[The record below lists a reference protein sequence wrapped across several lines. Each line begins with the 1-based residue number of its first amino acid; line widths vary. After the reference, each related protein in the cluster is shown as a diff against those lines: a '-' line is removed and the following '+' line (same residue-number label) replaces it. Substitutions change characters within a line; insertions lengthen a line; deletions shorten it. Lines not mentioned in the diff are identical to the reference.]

1 MWKYESKVVK
11 NIRQIIT
18 KVEANYLRCVLK
30 IFYRASLK
38 ELGLRKLLKFAVFQ
52 LFLCFFVK
60 FFSLHLITT
69 YKRKTMSGQIF
80 LKVLFDMRYPMFL

>member
-18 KVEANYLRCVLK
+18 KVETNYLRYVLK
-30 IFYRASLK
+30 FFYRASLK

-52 LFLCFFVK
+52 LFLGFFVK

-69 YKRKTMSGQIF
+69 YKRKTMSGQTECF
-80 LKVLFDMRYPMFL
+80 N